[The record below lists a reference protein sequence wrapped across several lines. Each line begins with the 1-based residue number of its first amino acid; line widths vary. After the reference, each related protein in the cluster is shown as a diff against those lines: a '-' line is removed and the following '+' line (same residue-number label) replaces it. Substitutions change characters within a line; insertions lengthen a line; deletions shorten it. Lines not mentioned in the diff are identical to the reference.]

1 MKDVA
6 NLLVDR
12 LEELIE
18 MDVVITKEVLNDQF
32 VIAKVLCGNFPDE
45 NTNQGLQEIIGE

>member
-1 MKDVA
+1 MMDVA

-18 MDVVITKEVLNDQF
+18 MDVTITKEVLNDQF
-32 VIAKVLCGNFPDE
+32 VIAKVLCGNLPNE
-45 NTNQGLQEIIGE
+45 ETNQGLREILGE